1 MLEVSMRRILAGRP
15 GRRGASEDVREP
27 DSSGVTARMTP
38 YGYPDRRPDHRGRR
52 CPGDPGARDVDDPE
66 PLGIV
71 QVRTRRR
78 ISAGFATLDDL
89 GPAYRAFDRPGL
101 PPTPQARLRTR
112 TENLFITSWS
122 FAGQLPSLAA
132 VQFF

>member
-71 QVRTRRR
+71 QVRTR
-78 ISAGFATLDDL
+78 T
-89 GPAYRAFDRPGL
+89 
-101 PPTPQARLRTR
+101 PPARLRTR
-112 TENLFITSWS
+112 TENLFITSCL
-122 FAGQLPSLAA
+122 FAGQLQYLSP
-132 VQFF
+132 VQGV